1 MSVPTLQKRPLKK
14 NFVDSRTVNGQM
26 LDTLGTHC
34 DHLHLHHVIRESIQ
48 CVLLGLDFLTMNHA
62 LLDLGR
68 GLLQLWDV
76 SVSLLWTEFHRLAVS
91 EGLLCR
97 MALPEPMGEK

>member
-1 MSVPTLQKRPLKK
+1 
-14 NFVDSRTVNGQM
+14 
-26 LDTLGTHC
+26 
-34 DHLHLHHVIRESIQ
+34 
-48 CVLLGLDFLTMNHA
+48 MNHA

-76 SVSLLWTEFHRLAVS
+76 SVPLLWTEFHRLAVS